1 MINEESK
8 NLFLLKFGKNVEKH
22 RKNKKFSYREL
33 AQHCDLD
40 HSYIS
45 KIEKGEVNVTI
56 ETILELMKGLN
67 LPAIQL
73 FDFDFDLEKLNSVK

>member
-1 MINEESK
+1 MITEESK
-8 NLFLLKFGKNVEKH
+8 NLFLHLFGKNIEKQ
-22 RKNKKFSYREL
+22 RKHQKLSYRAL
-33 AQHCDLD
+33 AQYCDLD

-67 LPAIQL
+67 VPAKQL
-73 FDFDFDLEKLNSVK
+73 FDFDFDLEKLNLVK